1 MEFPRKVPTLV
12 ELCLQTAISNLRYIG
27 DVGEVDLYLLKD
39 ILPHCNIDQLTHIE
53 DSTQGRDLSPVTDAL
68 WKRFYE
74 QQFGVESA
82 NTVIKR
88 MKQKK
93 IVFKWRQLFE
103 AKTKEREEAQNK
115 MGEKL
120 KQRYAETQAKKQSRQ
135 IQICSKI
142 PPSAGKR
149 SYWGGSGPSSM
160 SNVKGNLMKKAK
172 LEYLNSHEAKV
183 HALMR
188 RNASQQNSLSQTSLP
203 RSTRQNNFLQSN
215 SASSLKN
222 GKPVARKNGEQIKAS
237 FGRRGGGDDRS
248 DQIRSDQIREIIN
261 GAPKHMNVIADG
273 GGLWLH
279 VSRNIEGSTPPSRDS
294 SLTHAA
300 RERVRK
306 APLLPHRAQ
315 TTLSLLSHY
324 RRSDGNEGEEEEG
337 EMVIPLSHLLLPPN
351 PRSSPP
357 PPDPYLRSSPVLK
370 KWRIGAS
377 SAAPG
382 VDLKPLETAIAKKD
396 SVAVK
401 EILDQ
406 LNQIGWAKKWS
417 SQPYVSRRMTSLREL
432 TTLGIKNAENLAI
445 PSVRNDAA
453 FLFTVVGTT
462 SLLAV
467 IAGQLPGDWGFF
479 VPYLIG
485 SISLI
490 VLAVGSI
497 SPGLLQ
503 AAINGFSSFFPDYQ
517 ERIARHEAAH
527 FLVAY
532 LIGLPILGYSLD
544 IGKEHVNLVD
554 ERLQKL
560 LYSGQ
565 LDEKELDRLAAVSM
579 AGLAAEGLKYDK
591 VIGQSADLFT
601 LQRFINRS
609 KPRISK
615 EQQQNLTRW
624 AVLFAGSLLKNNAV
638 EHQALM
644 AAMSRKAGVLECIEA
659 IENAA

>member
-1 MEFPRKVPTLV
+1 MHLTPLDSGSWRHI
-12 ELCLQTAISNLRYIG
+12 AALR
-27 DVGEVDLYLLKD
+27 
-39 ILPHCNIDQLTHIE
+39 
-53 DSTQGRDLSPVTDAL
+53 RDLSIWTTDEPAAHRGHHAPFT
-68 WKRFYE
+68 W
-74 QQFGVESA
+74 S
-82 NTVIKR
+82 
-88 MKQKK
+88 
-93 IVFKWRQLFE
+93 
-103 AKTKEREEAQNK
+103 
-115 MGEKL
+115 
-120 KQRYAETQAKKQSRQ
+120 
-135 IQICSKI
+135 I
-142 PPSAGKR
+142 PHPRCTGAG
-149 SYWGGSGPSSM
+149 P
-160 SNVKGNLMKKAK
+160 
-172 LEYLNSHEAKV
+172 
-183 HALMR
+183 
-188 RNASQQNSLSQTSLP
+188 Q
-203 RSTRQNNFLQSN
+203 
-215 SASSLKN
+215 
-222 GKPVARKNGEQIKAS
+222 
-237 FGRRGGGDDRS
+237 
-248 DQIRSDQIREIIN
+248 
-261 GAPKHMNVIADG
+261 GAP
-273 GGLWLH
+273 
-279 VSRNIEGSTPPSRDS
+279 
-294 SLTHAA
+294 
-300 RERVRK
+300 
-306 APLLPHRAQ
+306 
-315 TTLSLLSHY
+315 TTLSLLSHFQ
-324 RRSDGNEGEEEEG
+324 RSDGNEGEEEEG
-337 EMVIPLSHLLLPPN
+337 EMAICLAPFLLPPN

-370 KWRIGAS
+370 KWRTGAS

-401 EILDQ
+401 ENLDQ

-560 LYSGQ
+560 IYSGQ
-565 LDEKELDRLAAVSM
+565 LDDKELDRLAAVSM

-609 KPRISK
+609 KPQISK

-644 AAMSRKAGVLECIEA
+644 AAMSRKAGMLECIEA